1 MGHQGSGHDTDC
13 SVIAFLD
20 LSLVIKDT
28 NFLDQKANS
37 DVVPVAVDL
46 ADAVEMPN
54 MLKCFICWYL
64 QRQYR

>member
-46 ADAVEMPN
+46 VDA
-54 MLKCFICWYL
+54 KCQIC
-64 QRQYR
+64 